1 MAVLALAG
9 AANAASTVR
18 LVYGGD
24 WSEAGLAVKRT
35 LSGAAFKSA
44 AKGRYVAEFV
54 EETGGRPSERNLG
67 SWKLPCAFLIS
78 ESGNCY
84 CVLDNIPADTTA
96 EKFVAVFNKADAVR
110 VAAEKKGFATAD
122 DCGEFLSKMERY
134 VGGPR
139 RIVSKGFYE
148 NVFEKLKKLDPS
160 DETGWQRHFTLGLEF
175 DKSTKADGIELV
187 IKANE
192 FREKGDFAGGQAFID
207 AEMKKPRGHLTKEQ
221 TQGILMAKFALYR
234 EDASKKE
241 EMDNILRKV
250 AAYDETTLWGT
261 AALGWLNMRGAPP
274 LSAYWGWH
282 DGDFR
287 GPQFKTTV
295 KYGVSHR
302 FAHQGEYSIRFV
314 NNGGSPVKVDSV
326 TLYSGN
332 EVVKAL
338 KNPSVEGGVYSFE
351 YTLPRAYRG
360 RITSMLVK
368 GDAPASGNST
378 GGIEIRRR
386 VLRPRREAK

>member
-1 MAVLALAG
+1 MLALAG

-84 CVLDNIPADTTA
+84 CVLDNIPSDTTA
-96 EKFVAVFNKADAVR
+96 EKFVAVFSKADAVR

-122 DCGEFLSKMERY
+122 DCGEF
-134 VGGPR
+134 
-139 RIVSKGFYE
+139 
-148 NVFEKLKKLDPS
+148 
-160 DETGWQRHFTLGLEF
+160 TGWQRHFTLGLEF